1 MDSRGVS
8 RRAYFLSIFN
18 TESDCSAGI
27 PKLLEKPFTTLFGLA
42 LLMFLGWSLISDTPT
57 QRMERACRPVNW
69 MGNITVSLASLSEP
83 SARDANKEFQSRSG
97 NPPPPPPEKGT
108 KPLSASVQDTFDGFN
123 YGCQY
128 ALWRLF
134 YEKEYLAEQE
144 RLAKEAQQRELENRK
159 AGGKSERDVAQVSTK
174 TPPPAQKL
182 N

>member
-1 MDSRGVS
+1 
-8 RRAYFLSIFN
+8 
-18 TESDCSAGI
+18 
-27 PKLLEKPFTTLFGLA
+27 LLEKPFTTLFGLA
-42 LLMFLGWSLISDTPT
+42 LLMFLGWSLISDTPS
-57 QRMERACRPVNW
+57 QRMERACRPVTW

-83 SARDANKEFQSRSG
+83 SAREANKEFQSRSG
-97 NPPPPPPEKGT
+97 NPPPAPPDKAK
-108 KPLSASVQDTFDGFN
+108 KPLSGSVQETFDGFN

-134 YEKEYLAEQE
+134 YEREYLAEQE

-159 AGGKSERDVAQVSTK
+159 TGNRGDREVAQAPTK